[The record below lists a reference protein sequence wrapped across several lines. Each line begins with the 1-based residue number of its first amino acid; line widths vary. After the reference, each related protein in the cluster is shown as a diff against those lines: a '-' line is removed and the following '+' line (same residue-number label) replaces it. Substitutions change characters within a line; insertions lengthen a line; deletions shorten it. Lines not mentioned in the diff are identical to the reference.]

1 MVTQKT
7 KQPRKVPPHK
17 IPQHIEN
24 EEIKAKLT
32 EHAES
37 IFEQFAEG
45 KSFAEIRK
53 SLPIKISYI
62 KMVNL
67 LSTMEETREMYANA
81 KVIRSHYMADESLE
95 LGRLASK
102 IGDAAGY
109 RVAIDTN
116 MKIAAA
122 LNPTDYGTR
131 KVELTGKDGGALEM
145 KADLTLTAEQAYERL
160 IKGE

>member
-1 MVTQKT
+1 MVTQQN

-32 EHAES
+32 EHAEA

-53 SLPIKISYI
+53 SLPLNISYM
-62 KMVNL
+62 KMVHL
-67 LSTMEETREMYANA
+67 LSTMESTRDMYVNA
-81 KVIRSHYMADESLE
+81 KVIRSHYMADQSLE

-122 LNPTDYGTR
+122 LNPAEYGTK

>member
-7 KQPRKVPPHK
+7 KQPRKVPLHK

-24 EEIKAKLT
+24 EEIKAKLLK
-32 EHAES
+32 HVDA

-45 KSFAEIRK
+45 KSLAEICK
-53 SLPIKISYI
+53 SLPIKIAYI

-67 LSTMEETREMYANA
+67 LSTMEETREIYANA

-95 LGRLASK
+95 LGRLAAK

-131 KVELTGKDGGALEM
+131 KVELTGKDGGALEV
-145 KADLTLTAEQAYERL
+145 KADLSLTAEQAYERL